1 MTMSKPSVT
10 CDDLETWRQTRLATV
25 SSLRQL
31 AKYVDNVSQ
40 FSSILVT
47 FREAVFSQGATLLAG
62 AVTVT
67 AGVVLPFVVAGA
79 GIRSGTIFTNIF
91 QGVYKYLTHT

>member
-1 MTMSKPSVT
+1 MSKPTVT
-10 CDDLETWRQTRLATV
+10 CDELETWRQTRLATV

-67 AGVVLPFVVAGA
+67 AGVVLLQVACVLKSKQGFFA
-79 GIRSGTIFTNIF
+79 ASGIEGLF
-91 QGVYKYLTHT
+91 

>member
-1 MTMSKPSVT
+1 MTMSKPTVT

-79 GIRSGTIFTNIF
+79 GIRSGKNFTNSFSACLQIF
-91 QGVYKYLTHT
+91 ST